1 MLHAYGGKDTYSSD
15 QNSSIMYG
23 YSSGTAM
30 GVTSDA
36 NSFLNDKYWLSTNER
51 GDSIDWILLT

>member
-36 NSFLNDKYWLSTNER
+36 NSFLNDKY
-51 GDSIDWILLT
+51 